1 MHPRELPLME
11 THRFITHALAGRK
24 RILDVGCGRGL
35 LAAKLGSEG
44 LAVTALDRSLAHLEA
59 RGTANVTFI
68 ERDFLE
74 YEAEPFEAI
83 LFVTSLHHIP
93 DLDRAL
99 LRAHELLLPGGLLIA
114 EEFALEAPDA
124 HTARWYYEVQELL
137 ALGGLHPHEH
147 HQHIHGSS
155 AQSPQARWMNEHV
168 ETPPLH
174 SGEAMAT
181 PVKKRFRILETT
193 PGPFLYRHICHGL
206 EATDRGG
213 SLAQYIFDAEKR
225 RIAEGTLRPV
235 GLRLLAQK
243 L

>member
-11 THRFITHALAGRK
+11 THRFLTAALKGRK
-24 RILDVGCGRGL
+24 RILEVGCGRGL
-35 LAAKLGSEG
+35 LAARLGSEG
-44 LAVTALDRSLAHLEA
+44 FAVTALDRSLASLEV
-59 RGTANVTFI
+59 RDTPHVTFV

-83 LFVTSLHHIP
+83 LFVASLHHMP

-99 LRAHELLLPGGLLIA
+99 LRAHQLLLPGGLLIA
-114 EEFALEAPDA
+114 EEFALEAPDV

-137 ALGGLHPHEH
+137 ALGGLAP
-147 HQHIHGSS
+147 HQHSHASNT
-155 AQSPQARWMNEHV
+155 QSPQARWSDEHV
-168 ETPPLH
+168 ETPPMH
-174 SGEAMAT
+174 TGEAMTAA
-181 PVKKRFRILETT
+181 VKERFRISETT

-206 EATDRGG
+206 EATERGG
-213 SLAQYIFDAEKR
+213 KLAQYLFDAEKR

>member
-59 RGTANVTFI
+59 RATANVTFI

-99 LRAHELLLPGGLLIA
+99 LRAHQLLLPGGLLIA
-114 EEFALEAPDA
+114 EEFALEAPDV

-137 ALGGLHPHEH
+137 ALGGLSSSH
-147 HQHIHGSS
+147 HTHSS
-155 AQSPQARWMNEHV
+155 NAQSPQARWSDEHV

-181 PVKKRFRILETT
+181 AVKKRFRILETT
-193 PGPFLYRHICHGL
+193 PGPFLYRHICHGI

-213 SLAQYIFDAEKR
+213 TLAQYIFDAEKQR
-225 RIAEGTLRPV
+225 LAEGTLRPV

>member
-11 THRFITHALAGRK
+11 THRFLTHALAGRK

-44 LAVTALDRSLAHLEA
+44 FSVTALDRSLVSLEA
-59 RGTANVTFI
+59 RDTPHVTFV

-83 LFVTSLHHIP
+83 LFVASLHHIP

-99 LRAHELLLPGGLLIA
+99 LRAHQLLLPGGLLIA
-114 EEFALEAPDA
+114 EEFALEAPDVQ
-124 HTARWYYEVQELL
+124 TSRWYYEVQELL
-137 ALGGLHPHEH
+137 TLGGLSP
-147 HQHIHGSS
+147 HQHTHGSS
-155 AQSPQARWMNEHV
+155 TQSPQARWSHEHA

-174 SGEAMAT
+174 TGEAMVMA
-181 PVKKRFRILETT
+181 VKQRFSLLEAT
-193 PGPFLYRHICHGL
+193 PGPFLYRHICHGM
-206 EATDRGG
+206 EATERGG
-213 SLAQYIFDAEKR
+213 HLAHYIFDAEKR

-243 L
+243 R

>member
-1 MHPRELPLME
+1 MHPRDLPLME
-11 THRFITHALAGRK
+11 THRFLTHALTGRK
-24 RILDVGCGRGL
+24 RILDAGCGRGL
-35 LAAKLGSEG
+35 LAAKLGSDG
-44 LAVTALDRSLAHLEA
+44 FAVTALDRSLAHLEA
-59 RGTANVTFI
+59 RDTPNVTFV

-83 LFVTSLHHIP
+83 LFVASLHHIP

-99 LRAHELLLPGGLLIA
+99 LRAHQLLVPGGLLIA
-114 EEFALEAPDA
+114 EEFALEAPDV

-137 ALGGLHPHEH
+137 ALGGLSPSH
-147 HQHIHGSS
+147 HLHGSS
-155 AQSPQARWMNEHV
+155 AQSPQARWSDEHV

-174 SGEAMAT
+174 TGEAMVVA
-181 PVKKRFRILETT
+181 VKKRFRILETT
-193 PGPFLYRHICHGL
+193 PGPFLYRHICHGI
-206 EATDRGG
+206 EATERGG
-213 SLAQYIFDAEKR
+213 KLAQYLFDAEKR